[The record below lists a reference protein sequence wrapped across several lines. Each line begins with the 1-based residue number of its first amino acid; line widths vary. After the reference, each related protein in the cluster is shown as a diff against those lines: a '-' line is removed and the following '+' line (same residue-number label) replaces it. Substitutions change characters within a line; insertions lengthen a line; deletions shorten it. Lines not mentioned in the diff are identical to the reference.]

1 MPLRIISTPFI
12 LILPALLF
20 LIANTGALS
29 AQAVS
34 QSKPSAARTS
44 DPRLGKART
53 LEDYFP
59 FRKVQN
65 MSEWDLRA
73 QQIKQRLQVGLGL
86 WPEPTRTPLNA
97 VIHGKVDRPDYTVEK
112 VYFESFPGHFVTGNL
127 YRPKGFSGKRP
138 TILSPHGHVVES
150 GGYNGDEETLR
161 NSGRFYDHGSDGILE
176 KIADGWERFESG
188 GRTPLQARGV
198 QLARMGCVV
207 FQYDMVGYADSL
219 QLQHKRL
226 GPRDH
231 MNTKQNWGLSSPKA
245 ELHMQSLMML
255 QTWNSIR
262 SLEFLLS
269 LADVDTDRVGMEG
282 HSGGGTQVF
291 ILAALDKRPDVLF
304 PAVMVGTGMQGG
316 CICENAP
323 YLRIGVGNVDIAALA
338 APRPMGLTGADD
350 WTLEI
355 REKGLPDLK
364 TLYSMYGVPEH
375 VDAKVFPQ
383 FGHNYNSVSRGVM
396 YNWFNKFLELGL
408 TGTVIEKDYTPLSRE
423 EGSVWDDQHTA
434 PAGSAVGD
442 THERALLSWLTQDST
457 QNLKRLWPSENNQ
470 TLQIFQNVLGK
481 AFDVMIDRRLEDVA
495 DTGSTELRTGSFSN
509 KDSSGGAPYFSTIRQ
524 VSNVLSEQVKIAIA
538 SSQETPEDVL
548 IWVHEQGI
556 EGIFEDLDLS
566 AEAADL
572 IPSKTD
578 IVALDLIGQNS
589 GSEISANQMTIK
601 GKGLRYWDRHPDYT
615 YGYNLPLLSKRV
627 HDVLT
632 VIAHMRKEHPTARIS
647 LLGMG
652 PTAGP
657 IAALARVQS
666 GQAVHKLA
674 VNTAGFRF
682 GDLNEFTD
690 PMFLPGAAKYLD
702 MPGVL
707 ALAVAAGSSW
717 VFGETRS
724 VMDEL
729 QIVHKVT
736 GQDYQL
742 VTGKYGTL
750 KAAFEWLS
758 PYN

>member
-1 MPLRIISTPFI
+1 MRIITTPFI
-12 LILPALLF
+12 WILPAFLL
-20 LIANTGALS
+20 LITTNGAFP
-29 AQAVS
+29 AQAD
-34 QSKPSAARTS
+34 SKLKLSAARAS
-44 DPRLGKART
+44 DPRLGEART

-65 MSEWDLRA
+65 MSEWHLRA
-73 QQIKQRLQVGLGL
+73 KQIKQRLQVSLGL
-86 WPEPTRTPLNA
+86 WPNPTRTPLNA
-97 VIHGKVDRPDYTVEK
+97 IIHGKVDRPDYTVEK

-127 YRPKGFSGKRP
+127 YRPKGFPGKRP
-138 TILSPHGHVVES
+138 VVLSPHGHVVES

-161 NSGRFYDHGSDGILE
+161 NSGRFYDHGPDGILE
-176 KIADGWERFESG
+176 KISDGWERFESG

-198 QLARMGCVV
+198 QLARMGSVV

-219 QLQHKRL
+219 QLQHKRS

-231 MNTKQNWGLSSPKA
+231 MNTDQDWGLSSPKA

-262 SLEFLLS
+262 SLDFLLS
-269 LADVDTDRVGMEG
+269 LADVDTDRVGVEG
-282 HSGGGTQVF
+282 HSGGATQVF
-291 ILAALDKRPDVLF
+291 ILAALDERPDVLF

-338 APRPMGLTGADD
+338 APRPMGLTGAND

-364 TLYSMYGVPEH
+364 TLYAMYGVPER

-408 TGTVIEKDYTPLSRE
+408 KGTVIEKDYTPLSKE
-423 EGSVWDDQHTA
+423 EGSVWNDQHTA

-442 THERALLSWLTQDST
+442 MHERTLLAWLTQDST
-457 QNLKRLWPSENNQ
+457 QNLQKLWPSERNQ
-470 TLQIFQNVLGK
+470 TLQIFKNVLGK

-495 DTGSTELRTGSFSN
+495 DTGSSELRTGFFSRQEN
-509 KDSSGGAPYFSTIRQ
+509 SEDLPYFSTIRQ
-524 VSNVLSEQVKIAIA
+524 VSNVLSEQVKIAVA
-538 SSQETPEDVL
+538 SPQETSEDVL
-548 IWVHEQGI
+548 IWVHEKGI
-556 EGIFEDLDLS
+556 RGVFDGLNLS
-566 AEAADL
+566 AEAAHL
-572 IPSKTD
+572 LPSKTH

-589 GSEISANQMTIK
+589 DSEICINEMAIK
-601 GKGLRYWDRHPDYT
+601 GKGLRYWDHHPDYT
-615 YGYNLPLLSKRV
+615 YGYNHPLLSKRV

-632 VIAHMRKEHPTARIS
+632 VIAHMRKERPTARIS

-652 PTAGP
+652 PIAGP
-657 IAALARVQS
+657 IAALARIQA
-666 GQAVHKLA
+666 GQEVHKLA

-682 GDLNEFTD
+682 GDLNEFTH

-702 MPGVL
+702 MPGIL
-707 ALAVAAGSSW
+707 ALAVAAGKSW
-717 VFGETRS
+717 VFGETHG
-724 VMDEL
+724 VMDQL
-729 QIVHKVT
+729 QIVQQVT
-736 GQDYQL
+736 GKDYQL

-750 KAAFEWLS
+750 EAAFKWLS
-758 PYN
+758 SSYH